1 MTIKT
6 KAALVAATCGLLAA
20 ALPAAAYDWGVPN
33 AKVLSVEATYMPL
46 NIVFK
51 INQPAGS
58 CAAGA
63 LLNYVPQG
71 DTEDRR
77 IANAN
82 GVLSMLMTAKVTGA
96 TITVTGVNAGCTV
109 QYLTME

>member
-1 MTIKT
+1 MTINT
-6 KAALVAATCGLLAA
+6 KPMLVGVTCALLAA
-20 ALPAAAYDWGVPN
+20 AQPSTAHDWGIPN
-33 AKVLSVEATYMPL
+33 ARVLSVEATYMPL

-51 INQPAGS
+51 INQAAGS
-58 CAAGA
+58 CAAGV
-63 LLNYVPQG
+63 LLNYSAQG

-82 GVLSMLMTAKVTGA
+82 AVLSMLMTAKITGQTVTVTGA
-96 TITVTGVNAGCTV
+96 NAGCTV